1 MQQIIREEKWNEK
14 PGSSGGKFECFPGSD
29 GDIPENGDAAVAGD
43 GGAGRGG
50 GVVAVRR
57 GSGLNTLPDAS
68 QEGLLSQGRLEET
81 AFDDMEGKEERLI
94 YKCGYTSETV
104 VK

>member
-1 MQQIIREEKWNEK
+1 MNVSREVMVISRKMEMRPSLVTVALAAAAALW
-14 PGSSGGKFECFPGSD
+14 PCGG
-29 GDIPENGDAAVAGD
+29 
-43 GGAGRGG
+43 
-50 GVVAVRR
+50 

>member
-57 GSGLNTLPDAS
+57 GWCCDEGVVLVSCGGGMDVASLLGCGVRRSG
-68 QEGLLSQGRLEET
+68 
-81 AFDDMEGKEERLI
+81 
-94 YKCGYTSETV
+94 
-104 VK
+104 